1 MNLTAKK
8 YHKSKEKEALAEEL
22 RDPKGQDETALAQ
35 AESKKG
41 VPVTVLP
48 EQQLL
53 IGELGYTLVRD
64 YRNGFAAD
72 KLGERFTEILARYDF
87 IVGDWGHDQLRLR
100 GFFADETNQG
110 SIDQRIST
118 LEDYLNEYCN
128 FGCAYFVLEKNERT
142 KPHPAR
148 RKRHRRREKPAA
160 RVPEK
165 AAAAPKKTAEKKP
178 AKPAK
183 KEQQHNFVMRKRE
196 ED

>member
-1 MNLTAKK
+1 MTAKK
-8 YHKSKEKEALAEEL
+8 HHKSKEKEALAEEL
-22 RDPKGQDETALAQ
+22 RDPKGQDGTALAE

-41 VPVTVLP
+41 IPVTVLP

-53 IGELGYTLVRD
+53 IGELGYTLVLD

-72 KLGERFTEILARYDF
+72 KLGERFTEILTRYDF

-142 KPHPAR
+142 KPHPTR
-148 RKRHRRREKPAA
+148 RKRHRRRSEKPAA
-160 RVPEK
+160 RTPEK
-165 AAAAPKKTAEKKP
+165 AAAAAKKTAEKKP